1 MFAAAL
7 VGLAC
12 AVFLLA
18 AWPDLPMA
26 WDEGSAIL
34 RARGIARWFAE
45 PSLERERIARDW
57 QYTTTLEGHPA
68 LGGMLIAAGD
78 GLASR
83 FVHPLT
89 AARLGPILLFALAAA
104 GMFYRMRKDF
114 SLAAAACGVTAMMV
128 MPRLLAHAHF
138 ATWDGPLTSCWILAW
153 ATFPAGRRGWKP
165 AVVFGIVLGMTLS
178 TKATGWLAPL
188 LFIAWA
194 AIYRDRAALWSL
206 AIAVP
211 VALGVFVLLNPPLWH
226 DPAGGLVEFL
236 RLNLNRGA
244 QPGLNISTQ
253 FLGRMYNL
261 DFPLPWYNTLLWTA
275 IAVPLPILL
284 FACAGLAVSLR
295 HPCRSKIAML
305 LVFNWLVLVVAR
317 AVPGTPPH
325 DGIRLFLP
333 SFAFLAALA
342 GMGAAWLIAKAGDT
356 KSLGKQAF
364 VVALIALGY
373 LGSATSVYWYRP
385 NWLSYYN
392 LAIGG
397 LHGATARGMEPT
409 YYWDALD
416 ESVIEWLHQ
425 NTSEDEKIRFAA
437 GPRHNLQLLQEW
449 NLLRREYLPSSPGK
463 FRWYVLQHRPSG
475 LQPQDQWLIANRR
488 PVLRKT
494 LGPGG
499 WWAWR
504 RDVPLVEV
512 YAYPDHEQ
520 ARRATEE
527 GATR

>member
-1 MFAAAL
+1 
-7 VGLAC
+7 
-12 AVFLLA
+12 
-18 AWPDLPMA
+18 MA

-34 RARGIARWFAE
+34 RSRGIAQWFAD
-45 PSLERERIARDW
+45 PSLDRERIARDW
-57 QYTTTLEGHPA
+57 QYTTTLEGHAA
-68 LGGMLIAAGD
+68 LGGILIAAGERM
-78 GLASR
+78 LPRS
-83 FVHPLT
+83 VHPLT

-104 GMFYRMRKDF
+104 AMFYRMRKDF
-114 SLAAAACGVTAMMV
+114 SLAAAVCGVAAMMV

-153 ATFPAGRRGWKP
+153 AVFPAGRPGWKP
-165 AVVFGIVLGMTLS
+165 AVVFGIALGMTLS

-188 LFIAWA
+188 PFVAWA
-194 AIYRDRAALWSL
+194 AVYRDRTAFWAL
-206 AIAVP
+206 AIAAP
-211 VALGVFVLLNPPLWH
+211 VALGVFVLFNPPLWH
-226 DPAGGLVEFL
+226 DPAGGLFEFL
-236 RLNLNRGA
+236 RLNFNRGA

-261 DFPLPWYNTLLWTA
+261 DFPLPWYNTLFWTA

-284 FACAGLAVSLR
+284 FALMGLASALR
-295 HPCRSKIAML
+295 YPGRSKMAIL
-305 LVFNWLVLVVAR
+305 LVFNWLVLVIVR

-333 SFAFLAALA
+333 SFAFLAAIA
-342 GMGAAWLIAKAGDT
+342 GLGCAWLIAKADGT
-356 KSLGKQAF
+356 KRPGKQAI
-364 VVALIALGY
+364 VVAIIALGY
-373 LGSATSVYWYRP
+373 LGSATSVCWYRP
-385 NWLSYYN
+385 HWLSYYN
-392 LAIGG
+392 LSVGG
-397 LHGATARGMEPT
+397 LRGATARGMEPV

-425 NTSEDEKIRFAA
+425 NTPDGEQIRFAA

-449 NLLRREYLPSSPGK
+449 NILRREYRPRSPGK

-475 LQPQDQWLIANRR
+475 LQPHDQWLIANRR

-494 LGPGG
+494 LGSGG

-512 YAYPDHEQ
+512 YEYSDHEQ
-520 ARRATEE
+520 ARRSTKDA
-527 GATR
+527 APQ